1 MLTVKFAQYETIHF
15 DCTLDTVHD
24 DDIRASLA
32 DSRGQ
37 WVGDFKVVKP
47 SNVDELPMNKTHF
60 ALVFDTPLTVGQYR
74 ANVFFKKG
82 QDWVASDTFVIVIDR
97 SPTNPTLA
105 THTSPNAGSG

>member
-24 DDIRASLA
+24 GDIKASLMDA
-32 DSRGQ
+32 RGQ

-47 SNVDELPMNKTHF
+47 SNLDELPMGKTHF
-60 ALVFDTPLTVGQYR
+60 ALVFDMLLTVGQYR

-82 QDWVASDTFVIVIDR
+82 EHWVASDTFVIVIER

-105 THTSPNAGSG
+105 TGG

>member
-15 DCTLDTVHD
+15 DCILDTVHD
-24 DDIRASLA
+24 DDIRASLVDA
-32 DSRGQ
+32 RGQ
-37 WVGDFKVVKP
+37 TVGDFKVVKP
-47 SNVDELPMNKTHF
+47 SNLDELPMGKTHF

-82 QDWVASDTFVIVIDR
+82 EHWVASDTFVIVIDR

-105 THTSPNAGSG
+105 TNTNIGDG